1 MLSYSKCALATFV
14 ALTFFHARTTLAEL
28 NESSVDK
35 PVEVSCTT
43 NGDCGD
49 SQQCAR
55 SEARPYADLIC
66 CSAGDTSQGASSTVR
81 VCRFPDWDPVQ
92 MECFVVC
99 KNRAA
104 GSACEGE
111 NSVCAS
117 GVCGMDDRCTD
128 EKFVD
133 ESPCRD
139 DDQCESG
146 VCAKSESVVGAELV
160 CCSNGDAGFD
170 SSHGT
175 VCAERPAGA
184 ACSGN
189 NDLCASGVCG
199 LDDLCKDEVPGV
211 CIGVPADCGEVHVTT
226 FGTLFNG
233 TCNSPQDTW
242 HCENRSGCQCGDE
255 SGENSKVCIGAPVAC
270 EEHFDVA
277 SCRSQGGCTWVA
289 YNPGVCVDAACGPL
303 YRPAGCSRYTDSN
316 YNPIDS
322 CNTYEDKCE
331 PSCSGRRE
339 GCACSTY
346 NYDCELK
353 EKFGLTQNVCEGTI
367 VCDHVET
374 PCRAAQSRTECLA
387 LGEEGLGCDW
397 MMLWRD
403 WEDDSVTAS
412 SGKKEEQDSN
422 KTTSTVPPG
431 TAPAA
436 DNTHLSSPGSM
447 YLPLKEIFMLGIS
460 LTAFLVDM

>member
-14 ALTFFHARTTLAEL
+14 ALRFFHARNTLAEL

-55 SEARPYADLIC
+55 SEARPYAELIC

-211 CIGVPADCGEVHVTT
+211 CIGVPADCGEVHVTR

-242 HCENRSGCQCGDE
+242 HCENRSGCQCGDG

-270 EEHFDVA
+270 EEHFNVA

-303 YRPAGCSRYTDSN
+303 YRPAGCR
-316 YNPIDS
+316 
-322 CNTYEDKCE
+322 
-331 PSCSGRRE
+331 
-339 GCACSTY
+339 
-346 NYDCELK
+346 
-353 EKFGLTQNVCEGTI
+353 TI

-422 KTTSTVPPG
+422 KTTSAVPPG